1 MLILQNMNEADYF
14 SEKNEQCW
22 LAWAARWTLLCSSR
36 HSTVVNCVI
45 IYRVNGPLVAREPA
59 VHAEQGSAAGRSSL
73 ANDVDSP
80 ERERERARCG
90 RRHEALLLHRLFVI
104 TCALLPRC
112 CSWVT
117 ATTGWHQKNDPAARV
132 PV

>member
-1 MLILQNMNEADYF
+1 
-14 SEKNEQCW
+14 
-22 LAWAARWTLLCSSR
+22 LCSSR

-80 ERERERARCG
+80 EREREREQDVVG
-90 RRHEALLLHRLFVI
+90 D
-104 TCALLPRC
+104 TKRC
-112 CSWVT
+112 CYIDCSSSRVRCCL
-117 ATTGWHQKNDPAARV
+117 AVARE
-132 PV
+132 